1 MQYILHSAFLV
12 KGAGDLLDTTLFAKD
27 GDIQCHS
34 VVVLSQIRPY
44 LDQHHGG
51 SYNIILPDFVIAD
64 LEHMLNYCYFGR

>member
-1 MQYILHSAFLV
+1 MQYIFHSAFLV

-34 VVVLSQIRPY
+34 VVVLSKIRPY

-51 SYNIILPDFVIAD
+51 SYNII
-64 LEHMLNYCYFGR
+64 